1 MIYKAISNKH
11 FQNFFVVNIILLG
24 LHIIY

>member
-11 FQNFFVVNIILLG
+11 FQNFFDFNVILLG
-24 LHIIY
+24 LHIVY